1 MQLRRQMRDEKKKIG
16 SREENI
22 LSAHKLHDKEV
33 TRACGQQDNLFK

>member
-1 MQLRRQMRDEKKKIG
+1 MQLRRQMRDAKKIG